1 MNSRKTIEVWVG
13 LFVAAGLL
21 ALAMLAFKVG
31 NLTTADVVDGYT
43 LTAKFN
49 NVGGLKAKAPVT
61 MAGVR
66 IGRVTKIGFDNER
79 YMGVV
84 EMQVDGRYKNIPK
97 DTSASILTS
106 GLLGDQYIG
115 LEPGGSEEYLK
126 NSDTIEMTQSAVV
139 LEKLIGQFLFSKASD
154 GDKAK

>member
-21 ALAMLAFKVG
+21 ALGMLAFKVG
-31 NLTTADVVDGYT
+31 NLTTAEVVDGYT
-43 LTAKFN
+43 LAAKFN
-49 NVGGLKAKAPVT
+49 NIGGLKVKAPVT

-66 IGRVTKIGFDNER
+66 IGRVSKIGFDNER

-84 EMQVDGRYKNIPK
+84 EMQIDGRYKNIPK

-115 LEPGGSEEYLK
+115 LEPGGSEEYFK
-126 NSDTIEMTQSAVV
+126 NNDTIEMTQ
-139 LEKLIGQFLFSKASD
+139 
-154 GDKAK
+154 

>member
-21 ALAMLAFKVG
+21 AIAMLAFKVG

-43 LTAKFN
+43 LIAKFN

-66 IGRVTKIGFDNER
+66 IGRVTKISFDNER

-84 EMQVDGRYKNIPK
+84 EMQIDGRYKNIPK

-106 GLLGDQYIG
+106 GLLGDQYVG

-126 NSDTIEMTQSAVV
+126 SNDTIQMTQSAVV